1 MRLSSA
7 RVVVVGWLALFAAG
21 CGDNG
26 EVESDAAMTDSRVPD
41 ASSPDS
47 SADASVVEVSAAM
60 STVTVDRA
68 TGVVANGTEQST
80 VTVTVRDAAGN
91 ALTGVNVT
99 LAVTGTGNTV
109 STPAPTNASGVTTAT
124 LASTRAEV
132 KTITATAGGVT
143 LTQMPTVAFVAG
155 APSAAMSTVSASPAT
170 VIANGTATS
179 TITVTVR
186 DSNGNPIAGRPVGLA
201 ATGTS
206 NTLVQPGMTSAAGVT
221 TGTLASTAAGIK
233 VVTATVAPGAGQLV
247 ITQTASV
254 TFTVGAISPSIST
267 VIAAPTSVSAD
278 GVAVSTVTI
287 TVRDSGGNPVPG
299 IPVGLTATGTGN
311 VLVQPAVT
319 NASGVTTGTIASTR
333 AETKTVTA
341 TADPTGAAVAITQQ
355 PTVTFVPGA
364 VSPLSTI
371 AATPLTLAAD
381 GTAVST
387 ITVTVRDASGNPI
400 PGRTVALAA
409 TGTGNTL
416 TQPAGVTGATGVAT
430 GTLASTVAA
439 TKIVTAIVDPG
450 AGQVALTGMATIV
463 FQAGSASAATTTLT
477 VSPPSATANG
487 TSVVTVT
494 VTVRDGSGNP
504 LGGRAVALSATGSGN
519 TLTQPVGVT
528 GADGVATGTIAS
540 TVAEAKTV
548 SAVID
553 PAGAN
558 IAVTQTATA
567 TFTSG
572 SPTTTNST
580 VVVSPATGVTADGVT
595 SATITVTVIDGA
607 GNPVPGQTVSL
618 AATGTGNT
626 VTQPALAT
634 SASGVTTGSIRSTV
648 AEVKTIT
655 ATIDPTG
662 TPAVITQQP
671 TVAFVAGAPSA
682 TTTTLAVAPQSGIT
696 ADGVAT
702 AGVTVTVRDSGG
714 NPVAGATVAL
724 AATGTGNVVSAPGL
738 SDVNGIY
745 LGSVASTVA
754 GTKTI
759 SATIDPAGT
768 PVAVTQTGS
777 ASFSP
782 GAASATVST
791 LVAAPTAGL
800 AANGVAQSTVTV
812 TLLDAQGNPVPGQ
825 TVELGATGSFNTL
838 SAPGVTDAAG
848 VYTGSIRSTRAETK
862 VVSATVN
869 PGAGQVVLGQ
879 TASVDF
885 LPGSISAATSTL
897 RATPD
902 VNITAD
908 DVQTSTITVVVLD
921 AVQNPLSGVT
931 VTLAATGTG
940 NTLSAPGPTDVNG
953 IYTGFIRSTRA
964 ELKTVSAMANA
975 INLAQTVTVDFVAG
989 PVDAA
994 NSTLTATPTTRTAGQ
1009 SSTVTVTLYDA
1020 FMNPVPGAAVVLSAT
1035 GTSTSL
1041 VQPAATDAAGVTTGS
1056 LSATAPGAKVV
1067 SATGNGTPVTQTATV
1082 QYDPGAVDGAM
1093 STVVASPGT
1102 PFADNSA
1109 TATITVTVLDGFGN
1123 PIPSVLVA
1131 LAATGSGNTL
1141 SAPANTDLSGVYTG
1155 TIRSSDLGTKT
1166 VSASAGGSPITQ
1178 TADVT
1183 FGPGPISAANSALTL
1198 DRWANLR
1205 ADGTDVSTV
1214 TITARDTANRV
1225 IPGATAVVTLTGGT
1239 AGNILTQPA
1248 APTDGAGVATASIA
1262 STIAGTPIVGVNLTY
1277 GGSTVTASQRQTVG
1291 YACAAP
1297 RSCNTLFLSGVTTSG
1312 QYTID
1317 PDGQGGVPA
1326 FSVWCDMTSPLG
1338 GWTVLYGSDGGDAQM
1353 PIVSDTPAGG
1363 NPLLFER
1370 YNTTRAQKIAFSTMA
1385 HGAGYMANVTRA
1397 GGHLT
1402 FVTTP
1407 PVPLFGASLATPGSE
1422 FHAPI
1427 SIFEPIPGI
1436 FLDSGFVGW
1445 SNFNI
1450 AGGGD
1455 FNISGTDGLTSC
1467 PTLTMSGVDHHST
1480 SYAHLNCECERQY
1493 LASFSADDLDGDA
1506 GYIAH
1511 DSIGTWIGNGL
1522 CSSAETNK
1530 LQFYLAIRDNA
1541 RAARN
1546 CQQLRMAGVTTS
1558 GLYNIDPTSTGASVP
1573 VYCDMTSDGGG
1584 WTILHSATG
1593 ADNEVPLVSDTV
1605 VAGLPLSNGAFNMS
1619 RLDKQNIG
1627 IVSSETMF
1635 RNGDT
1640 GSYLRASASAFDG
1653 NLVAGGHPHFP
1664 VRLTAS
1670 DGTGAEGFMGY
1681 STSGILSGG
1690 DFGVS
1695 MTDGPT
1701 CSGTMIQGFDHH
1713 NTTAYNH
1720 LNCGCARQ
1728 YLYSYSSSVGDSD
1741 AGYDVNTGLGSWA
1754 GTTGCDGNEGGLLI
1768 FRTAVRGDVAASC
1781 GP

>member
-1 MRLSSA
+1 MRMSSA
-7 RVVVVGWLALFAAG
+7 RVVVVGWLALFALG

-41 ASSPDS
+41 ASSPDA
-47 SADASVVEVSAAM
+47 SADSSVVAVSAAM

-68 TGVVANGTEQST
+68 TGVVANGTDQST
-80 VTVTVRDAAGN
+80 ITVTVRDAAGN
-91 ALTGVNVT
+91 ALTGINVT

-109 STPAPTNASGVTTAT
+109 STPAPTSASGVTTAT

-132 KTITATAGGVT
+132 KTITASAGGVV

-155 APSAAMSTVSASPAT
+155 AASAAMSTVTASPAT

-186 DSNGNPIAGRPVGLA
+186 DANGNPIAGRPVGLT
-201 ATGTS
+201 ATGAG
-206 NTLVQPGMTSAAGVT
+206 NTLVQPGMTSATGVT

-278 GVAVSTVTI
+278 GVALSTVTI

-311 VLVQPAVT
+311 VIVQPAVT

-371 AATPLTLAAD
+371 AAAPLTLAAN
-381 GTAVST
+381 GTATST
-387 ITVTVRDASGNPI
+387 ITVTVRDANGNPV
-400 PGRTVALAA
+400 PGRTVVLAA

-416 TQPAGVTGATGVAT
+416 TQPTGVTGATGVAT

-463 FQAGSASAATTTLT
+463 FQAGSASGTTTTLT

-504 LGGRAVALSATGSGN
+504 LGGRAVALSATGTGN
-519 TLTQPVGVT
+519 TVTQPVGVT

-558 IAVTQTATA
+558 IAVTQTAIA

-580 VVVSPATGVTADGVT
+580 VVVTPATGVTADGVA
-595 SATITVTVIDGA
+595 SATVTVTVIDGA

-626 VTQPALAT
+626 LTQPAAAT
-634 SASGVTTGSIRSTV
+634 NASGVTTGSIRSTV
-648 AEVKTIT
+648 AEVKTLT

-682 TTTTLAVAPQSGIT
+682 TTTTLVVAPSTGIT

-714 NPVAGATVAL
+714 NPVSGATVAL
-724 AATGTGNVVSAPGL
+724 AATGSGNVVSAPGL
-738 SDVNGIY
+738 SDASGVY

-759 SATIDPAGT
+759 SATINPSGT
-768 PVAVTQTGS
+768 PVAVTQTGT

-782 GAASATVST
+782 GAASAVVST
-791 LVAAPTAGL
+791 LVASPTAGL

-848 VYTGSIRSTRAETK
+848 VYIGSLRSTRAETK

-879 TASVDF
+879 TASVGF
-885 LPGSISAATSTL
+885 VPGSISAATSTL

-902 VNITAD
+902 VNVTAD

-921 AVQNPLSGVT
+921 SVQNPLSGVT

-940 NTLSAPGPTDVNG
+940 NTLSAPGMTDGNG

-989 PVDAA
+989 PVDAMT
-994 NSTLTATPTTRTAGQ
+994 STLTAAPTTRSAGQ
-1009 SSTVTVTLYDA
+1009 SATVTATLYDA
-1020 FMNPVPGAAVVLSAT
+1020 FMNPVPGATVVLSAT
-1035 GTSTSL
+1035 GTATTL
-1041 VQPAATDAAGVTTGS
+1041 VQPGVTSAAGVATGS

-1067 SATGNGTPVTQTATV
+1067 SATGNGTLLMQTATV

-1093 STVVASPGT
+1093 STVVASAGT

-1109 TATITVTVLDGFGN
+1109 TATITVTVVDGFGN
-1123 PIPSVLVA
+1123 PIPAALVS
-1131 LAATGSGNTL
+1131 LAATGAGNTL
-1141 SAPANTDLSGVYTG
+1141 SAPGNTNASGIYTG
-1155 TIRSSDLGTKT
+1155 TIRSTTLGTKT
-1166 VSASAGGSPITQ
+1166 VSATAAGQAITQ

-1183 FGPGPISAANSALTL
+1183 FGPGPISAANSTLTL

-1205 ADGTDVSTV
+1205 TDGTDAVTV

-1225 IPGATAVVTLTGGT
+1225 IPGATAVVTLTGGA
-1239 AGNILTQPA
+1239 AGNLLTQPA
-1248 APTDGAGVATASIA
+1248 AVTDGSGVTTASIA

-1277 GGSTVTASQRQTVG
+1277 AGTTVTASQRQTVG

-1297 RSCNTLFLSGVTTSG
+1297 VSCHALFLSGVTSNG

-1326 FSVWCDMTSPLG
+1326 FQVWCDMTTSLN
-1338 GWTVLYGSDGGDAQM
+1338 GWTVLYGSDGGDGQV
-1353 PIVSDTPAGG
+1353 PIVSDTAVAG
-1363 NPLLFER
+1363 NPLAFQR
-1370 YNTTRAQKIAFSTMA
+1370 FNTTRAQKIAFSTMA
-1385 HGAGYMANVTRA
+1385 AGAGYVVLIQR
-1397 GGHLT
+1397 
-1402 FVTTP
+1402 
-1407 PVPLFGASLATPGSE
+1407 PVGQLHIDLNPPLFPPTLAVPNS
-1422 FHAPI
+1422 HYHQAI
-1427 SIFEPIPGI
+1427 NIFEPNPGI
-1436 FLDSGFVGW
+1436 LLGGGFIGW
-1445 SNFNI
+1445 SNFDI

-1455 FNISGTDGLTSC
+1455 FNVSGPDGATSC
-1467 PTLTMSGVDHHST
+1467 PSVTVQGVDHHST
-1480 SYAHLNCECERQY
+1480 NYAHLNCECERQY
-1493 LASFSADDLDGDA
+1493 LASYSADNLDGDA

-1511 DSIGTWIGNGL
+1511 DTIGTWLGSGTCNSG
-1522 CSSAETNK
+1522 ETNK
-1530 LQFYLAIRDNA
+1530 LSFYLAIRDNA
-1541 RAARN
+1541 LVGARS

-1558 GLYNIDPTSTGASVP
+1558 GAYTIYPTGSGPGVP
-1573 VYCDMTSDGGG
+1573 VYCDMTTDGGG
-1584 WTILHSATG
+1584 WTILHAATG
-1593 ADNEVPLVSDTV
+1593 ADGEQPLVSDV
-1605 VAGLPLSNGAFNMS
+1605 AVAGDPLSNAAYNQS
-1619 RLDKQNIG
+1619 RLNKQNISL
-1627 IVSSETMF
+1627 ISSETMF
-1635 RNGDT
+1635 RRNG
-1640 GSYLRASASAFDG
+1640 GNFLRASASAFDG
-1653 NLVAGGHPHFP
+1653 NLVAGGHPHFG
-1664 VRLTAS
+1664 VRLTAN

-1681 STSGILSGG
+1681 STSGIIRGG
-1690 DFGVS
+1690 DYGVS
-1695 MTDGPT
+1695 LTDGPT
-1701 CSGTMIQGFDHH
+1701 CSGTMTQGFDHH
-1713 NTTAYNH
+1713 DPTGYNH
-1720 LNCGCARQ
+1720 LNCGCQRQ
-1728 YLYSYSSSVGDSD
+1728 YLYSYSSSISDGD
-1741 AGYDVNTGLGSWA
+1741 AGYDVNTGLGTWG
-1754 GTTGCDGNEGGLLI
+1754 GTDACNGGEGGLLV

-1781 GP
+1781 TP